1 MQGLPNIN
9 IKALVFGA
17 AIAAGF
23 TLFGWQFN
31 DWLYPFA
38 ALGIIYAGY
47 GQDSVIMGT
56 IMGAMASTPIVLLF
70 FEGYFGQLT
79 GFFITETGIL
89 TVALVI
95 ILVGA
100 IVGFVGAWSK
110 RTREK
115 AKEEYEKQQKIG
127 KKKNKNKTTTKNIPT
142 TKNKKEKTTYVDKIF
157 KK

>member
-70 FEGYFGQLT
+70 FEGYFGQPT

-95 ILVGA
+95 ILPEFSTIESFQLYKV
-100 IVGFVGAWSK
+100 
-110 RTREK
+110 TLLEDL
-115 AKEEYEKQQKIG
+115 
-127 KKKNKNKTTTKNIPT
+127 TIPS
-142 TKNKKEKTTYVDKIF
+142 Y
-157 KK
+157 